1 MHGIDLL
8 HFFFHSGI
16 PPPQLSTK
24 TSIITYILAI
34 GKPIYLD
41 YRLGNDYVLYLFS
54 LFYNQ
59 GKSMKKCLFCF
70 CCLCFSA
77 HAQKTDSL
85 LRVLAKTAVDTNKV
99 NILYDLGR
107 AFWLQGND
115 SLGKVYCNQSVL
127 LAQKLHHLRG
137 EAKARLQLVRIE
149 NEYLTDLNT
158 AYAHLDATLK
168 IAKSLPDK
176 SLEGQVYF
184 RRAQL
189 YESFFEKQSQVNQL
203 LNKALQLFIENKD
216 KVWQGTVYAEMALL
230 LISDGKYAAAIDLM
244 LKARR
249 LQEETNDLMA
259 LRSTIPNLGS
269 FYREMGRYENAL
281 ACFKE
286 AEVIAQ
292 KLNDERLRAYIF
304 SQRAEI
310 FENQGKYKEA
320 LDSYQRAAKIHEI
333 SKATQWLP
341 RAYGRIGGA
350 YFKLKE
356 YGKALQYTH
365 AADSLYKSQIDSN
378 ESLDHLSQIN
388 FGKIYL
394 VFKQY
399 KKVIS
404 YAQTGLEWAAGSEPP
419 LRKEM
424 AEYHRQLAE
433 AYESLGQ
440 SQKALFHLKNYK
452 AESDSI
458 LNNEALQ
465 KITVSSMTYEFEKQ
479 QQANKLRIQTLE
491 NEQLTQTRNI
501 LIGLSLLGIV
511 GLVFVL
517 WSNRRLKIKNEELK
531 TKNREIEEALFKG
544 QKIERK
550 RVASELHDNLNT
562 KLAAVRWHLEAMQAE
577 DFNPFNQKIHSRLI
591 DMANDVYADVRLISH
606 NMLPAELEIHGLVS
620 ALQKLVEKLN
630 VNTKTEF
637 HLVADADQTRPPSQ
651 VEHELYNIAME
662 LVNNVL
668 KHAQATEVWI
678 SLSQTETQLSLTV
691 SDNGVGMPTESQT
704 EGMGMQNLQNRVDVL
719 SGKLTLGSSPETGT
733 KVSVEIPIQL

>member
-1 MHGIDLL
+1 M
-8 HFFFHSGI
+8 
-16 PPPQLSTK
+16 
-24 TSIITYILAI
+24 
-34 GKPIYLD
+34 
-41 YRLGNDYVLYLFS
+41 
-54 LFYNQ
+54 
-59 GKSMKKCLFCF
+59 
-70 CCLCFSA
+70 
-77 HAQKTDSL
+77 

-517 WSNRRLKIKNEELK
+517 WSNRRLKIKNKELK

-733 KVSVEIPIQL
+733 KVSVEIPIRL